1 MNMNTNRVLVSAI
14 LLCAFPLTAVAEDD
28 VTPGTTTSDAA
39 TGSDTN
45 TGTGTSGGNQNLGQP
60 APGAPQ
66 NGEIAG
72 VDSGSSEPGPARS
85 EAPSPATQTGTTT
98 KKGKQKPLT
107 FDLSYTHLYDSNIN
121 QDKDDPDAV
130 NANVIGLRINYRQSW
145 GEASY
150 EVGRHFY
157 PEVAGDRDRLSQNFR
172 IAGERPLSKRLTLET
187 VGEISLKGSTEDRDL
202 SNQYVFSPRLEYR
215 LNSANRVRLI
225 TAYRIRRYPD
235 DAERNALNRYVALE
249 YQRRFEG
256 GRRLE
261 FGYRFETN
269 RARGAR
275 NDYRRQTF
283 SADYILPLS
292 PRDRLSFDATYRPR
306 RYISRRLDNGDLRRD
321 RNIIL
326 GASYLRTLRSDLDF
340 LLGYRFE
347 KRNSNDPRR
356 GFNEHTVAGTV
367 TYHF

>member
-1 MNMNTNRVLVSAI
+1 MMNRVLV
-14 LLCAFPLTAVAEDD
+14 TATLFSIFAPAAMARPIIAAEEAAQD
-28 VTPGTTTSDAA
+28 TLKKDAPQ
-39 TGSDTN
+39 N
-45 TGTGTSGGNQNLGQP
+45 GTSGNESTDNQTLGQP
-60 APGAPQ
+60 APGAQQ

-85 EAPSPATQTGTTT
+85 DAPAPATETGTTSKKT
-98 KKGKQKPLT
+98 KEQPLT
-107 FDLSYTHLYDSNIN
+107 FDLSYTHLFDSNIN
-121 QDKDDPDAV
+121 QEKNHIDAV
-130 NANVIGLRINYRQSW
+130 NANVLGLRINYRQPW

-157 PEVAGDRDRLSQNFR
+157 PAVAGNRDRLSHNFR
-172 IAGERPLSKRLTLET
+172 LAGGRPLSKRLTLET

-202 SNQYVFSPRLEYR
+202 SDQYVLSPRLEYR
-215 LNSANRVRLI
+215 LNSENRLRLLA
-225 TAYRIRRYPD
+225 AYRIRRYPD
-235 DAERNALNRYVALE
+235 DAERNALNRYVGLE
-249 YQRRFEG
+249 YQRRFQG

-261 FGYRFETN
+261 VGYRFETN

-292 PRDRLSFDATYRPR
+292 PRDRLTFEATYRPR
-306 RYISRRLDNGDLRRD
+306 RYISRRLDSGALRRD

-356 GFNEHTVAGTV
+356 GFNEHTLAGTV